1 MQTATKIAVK
11 SMIMTSNSSAKI
23 VWYHIQ
29 RVLYALSMET
39 SSGSGS
45 FHTFRRFSRF
55 LILSIKDILFML
67 SASFPCLCGLLS
79 FMSLSTWLF
88 VVLSF
93 SVFKYNLTMLL
104 FENTYCVLNIVVSN
118 LYSHVWSAILVSLSI
133 KLALLLRLECDR
145 VTFPTPLLWVKCNS
159 NLKVPFFPSCS
170 KAF

>member
-1 MQTATKIAVK
+1 MATSSIFTI
-11 SMIMTSNSSAKI
+11 SSSSAKI

-67 SASFPCLCGLLS
+67 PASFSCFCGLLS
-79 FMSLSTWLF
+79 FMSLSSWLF

-104 FENTYCVLNIVVSN
+104 LENTYCVLNIVVSN

-133 KLALLLRLECDR
+133 KLASLLRLEFGL
-145 VTFPTPLLWVKCNS
+145 VTSPTPVLWVEYNS
-159 NLKVPFFPSCS
+159 NLKVPFFPSYS